1 MTTATASLLGQ
12 MLMLPIDEPRWSS
25 SFERQLQELA
35 PGGLLLR
42 EPLPHSP
49 DSLCDLIRR
58 ISQTL
63 GITPFLAIRVEG
75 GSEHPLRAI
84 LPALPSARALAER
97 GPDAVKGCG
106 ELLGEALRLLGFNT
120 NFAPLLDLATP
131 FTERNL
137 GDRTFGSD
145 PHAVAECG
153 AAFIKG
159 LRRQRILAC
168 AKHFPGWGSVPQ
180 ENARDLPASGKPM
193 AALWREDLVPYR
205 ELLPELPMVLVSN
218 AAYKA
223 YDFDP
228 PRPACLSP
236 QVVYGLLRVKLGYR
250 GLALAYELESERV
263 RGGLDM
269 GDAAVHAV
277 NAGCDML
284 IVEKEESWLTMRKT
298 LEVASD
304 AGILPRERLEQ
315 SLARIREVKKGGT
328 PPKAPFP
335 KKAWDKLVRRFE
347 KFNSVT

>member
-12 MLMLPIDEPRWSS
+12 MLMLPVDEPRWSS
-25 SFERQLQELA
+25 SFVRQLQELA
-35 PGGLLLR
+35 PGGILLR
-42 EPLPHSP
+42 EPLPDSP
-49 DSLCDLIRR
+49 DSLHDLLRR

-63 GITPFLAIRVEG
+63 GITPLLAIRVEG
-75 GSEHPLRAI
+75 GREHPLRPI
-84 LPALPSARALAER
+84 LPELPSARALGER
-97 GPDAVKGCG
+97 GPDAVERCA

-120 NFAPLLDLATP
+120 DFAPLLDLATP
-131 FTERNL
+131 FTEKNL

-159 LRRQRILAC
+159 LKCQRILAC
-168 AKHFPGWGSVPQ
+168 AKHFPGWGSVPP
-180 ENARDLPASGKPM
+180 ENAHDLPASGKPM

-236 QVVYGLLRVKLGYR
+236 RVVDGLLRAKLGYR
-250 GLALAYELESERV
+250 GLALAYDLEAERV
-263 RGGLDM
+263 RGVLDM
-269 GDAAVHAV
+269 GDAAGHAV

-284 IVEKEESWLTMRKT
+284 LVENGDSGQAMQRAIEEALGSS
-298 LEVASD
+298 AIS
-304 AGILPRERLEQ
+304 RERLEQ
-315 SLARIREVKKGGT
+315 SLARIGAVKKGWT
-328 PPKAPFP
+328 PLKGPFP
-335 KKAWDKLVRRFE
+335 KKAWHKLVGRIE
-347 KFNSVT
+347 EFNSGT